1 MWLDRMAHV
10 HFPFISTY
18 STLWS
23 WACLQIYNIRQSL
36 SYTQLNLNSKRLP
49 IKNTCEHLPCF
60 SKGLGPSWSSR
71 VDFEWFWM
79 NSRWF
84 TAKLAR
90 SSGHNGGMSGMW
102 CWKHVETLGFRCCS
116 WGHSEWISCLLWSR
130 SFGSCGLRASD
141 PRIATNSDGKNSV
154 NHLVKFTLKL
164 LDISIDCNFHE
175 RSLIMDSMD
184 TTNSSN
190 MQIEVWKMLTKYML
204 CKSAQRYPTNTAG
217 VHNGL
222 RWNSTMDLLACL
234 TVNIS
239 ACDLDEDENPNSSLL
254 HVLNVEAPPDS
265 TMSAQSIE
273 TILSVI
279 LIFWNDHITFYH
291 DVCNQCF
298 SNSMSLP
305 CIGIYRL
312 LSEDQSPRPDLLLFV
327 GQILVFLSLT
337 RSEASF
343 WEDHWCSKHSF
354 YTISY
359 SQKKSDSIDCEHSY
373 EFWQILPQL
382 HRIVAK

>member
-1 MWLDRMAHV
+1 M
-10 HFPFISTY
+10 
-18 STLWS
+18 
-23 WACLQIYNIRQSL
+23 
-36 SYTQLNLNSKRLP
+36 
-49 IKNTCEHLPCF
+49 
-60 SKGLGPSWSSR
+60 
-71 VDFEWFWM
+71 
-79 NSRWF
+79 
-84 TAKLAR
+84 
-90 SSGHNGGMSGMW
+90 
-102 CWKHVETLGFRCCS
+102 
-116 WGHSEWISCLLWSR
+116 
-130 SFGSCGLRASD
+130 
-141 PRIATNSDGKNSV
+141 

-279 LIFWNDHITFYH
+279 LIF
-291 DVCNQCF
+291 
-298 SNSMSLP
+298 
-305 CIGIYRL
+305 
-312 LSEDQSPRPDLLLFV
+312 
-327 GQILVFLSLT
+327 
-337 RSEASF
+337 
-343 WEDHWCSKHSF
+343 
-354 YTISY
+354 
-359 SQKKSDSIDCEHSY
+359 
-373 EFWQILPQL
+373 
-382 HRIVAK
+382 